1 MNTWVFYKILG
12 ITYCYSFIFFV
23 KIIVHCRIGS
33 LEVDHNVETTGL
45 GVHCRIGSLE
55 DNQPG

>member
-33 LEVDHNVETTGL
+33 LEEEADVDL
-45 GVHCRIGSLE
+45 QRILVHCRIGSLE
-55 DNQPG
+55 VI